1 MHKLFNHPED
11 IQAASNELH
20 KGHAVVL
27 FYMETCPH
35 CIAMKPEWNKF
46 IKKYGKN
53 RKIISIERSTMP
65 PEFQSEVYS
74 FPTVV
79 LVANGQIIDKHSG
92 ERTDKDFAVF
102 SSKIASKSPSKT
114 LSKHKMKTGK
124 GKNKTIKRVRK

>member
-1 MHKLFNHPED
+1 MHKLFNRSED
-11 IQAASNELH
+11 SSAASKELH

-53 RKIISIERSTMP
+53 RKIISVERSAMP
-65 PEFQSEVYS
+65 TEFQSEVYS

-79 LVANGQIIDKHSG
+79 LVTNGQIIDKHSG
-92 ERTDKDFAVF
+92 ERTEKDFANF
-102 SSKIASKSPSKT
+102 SSKIASKTGKARTAKSLKKKSKT
-114 LSKHKMKTGK
+114 ARRV
-124 GKNKTIKRVRK
+124 NK

>member
-1 MHKLFNHPED
+1 MHKSFTSPN
-11 IQAASNELH
+11 QSSAASVELH

-46 IKKYGKN
+46 AKKYGKN
-53 RKIISIERSTMP
+53 RKIISIERSAMP

-79 LVANGQIIDKHSG
+79 LVENGKIMEKHSG
-92 ERTDKDFAVF
+92 ERTEQDFANF
-102 SSKIASKSPSKT
+102 SSKIASK
-114 LSKHKMKTGK
+114 TGK
-124 GKNKTIKRVRK
+124 ARTAKSLKQKKPKTARKVRK